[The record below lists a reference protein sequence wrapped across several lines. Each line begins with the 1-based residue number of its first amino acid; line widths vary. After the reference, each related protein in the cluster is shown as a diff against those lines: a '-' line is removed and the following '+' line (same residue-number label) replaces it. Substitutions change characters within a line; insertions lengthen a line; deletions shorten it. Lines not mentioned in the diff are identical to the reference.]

1 MLGLADRSRVMD
13 LFDMVMKGDA
23 HGALNEL
30 SAQYADGADPMAVL
44 KDLAEITHWI
54 SVVQITPDAADDP
67 TLSPDQRSRGQSMA
81 QALPMRVLTRMWQ
94 MLLKAL
100 DEVSQAP
107 NAMMAAEMALIR
119 LTHVADMP
127 SPDEL
132 IRKLQSTPPPPAP
145 APPTGPTQAA
155 PRSQPAS
162 GQKPNS
168 TSADSGGSD
177 LHGATGSNIPS
188 MTDGPQASVQQ
199 ASAPPAAGTTAVRAV
214 AVNQAQALYPTFE
227 HVIELIRLNRDVKLL
242 VEVETGVQL
251 AKYQPGRIEFVPTET
266 APQDLA
272 QRLGQRLQLW
282 TGNRWAVSVVNEGGT
297 QTIAAK
303 RDKAENAL
311 KAEAETHP
319 LVQAVLTEFP
329 KARITQIRTPDDI
342 AEAAQA
348 EALPEVEDEWDPF
361 EED

>member
-1 MLGLADRSRVMD
+1 M
-13 LFDMVMKGDA
+13 
-23 HGALNEL
+23 
-30 SAQYADGADPMAVL
+30 
-44 KDLAEITHWI
+44 
-54 SVVQITPDAADDP
+54 
-67 TLSPDQRSRGQSMA
+67 
-81 QALPMRVLTRMWQ
+81 
-94 MLLKAL
+94 
-100 DEVSQAP
+100 
-107 NAMMAAEMALIR
+107 
-119 LTHVADMP
+119 
-127 SPDEL
+127 
-132 IRKLQSTPPPPAP
+132 
-145 APPTGPTQAA
+145 
-155 PRSQPAS
+155 
-162 GQKPNS
+162 
-168 TSADSGGSD
+168 
-177 LHGATGSNIPS
+177 
-188 MTDGPQASVQQ
+188 
-199 ASAPPAAGTTAVRAV
+199 RAV
-214 AVNQAQALYPTFE
+214 ALDQALALYPSFE

-266 APQDLA
+266 APQGLA

-329 KARITQIRTPDDI
+329 KAKITQIRTPDDI